1 MNSQAFQADC
11 AGSIPVTRSRGVVGG
26 HSPASRDTVWGHLG
40 PGPPSEVRPLHRHQA
55 RIAGLTKSRPLDERP
70 YNIACG
76 QIDVGNASTQMT
88 DAMALGVRKADG
100 GVRPELRMAVQDVV
114 RAVLY
119 MASLPLD
126 SNVANLTVLATAMPY
141 VSRGHRRLERGPCW
155 RPAATVLCIPGRLL
169 EPPFACDR
177 SDEGRGEGHRGA
189 SDADHVDRSTPP
201 R

>member
-1 MNSQAFQADC
+1 VHPRGVPGHARPGSAGGRIINN
-11 AGSIPVTRSRGVVGG
+11 GSISAQVPRPRSAPYTATK
-26 HSPASRDTVWGHLG
+26 HA
-40 PGPPSEVRPLHRHQA
+40 
-55 RIAGLTKSRPLDERP
+55 IAGLTKSTSLDGHP

-88 DAMALGVRKADG
+88 DAMALGVRQADG
-100 GVRPELRMAVQDVV
+100 GVRPEPRMAVQDVV

-141 VSRGHRRLERGPCW
+141 VSRGHRRLERGPCR

-177 SDEGRGEGHRGA
+177 SDDGRGEGHRGA